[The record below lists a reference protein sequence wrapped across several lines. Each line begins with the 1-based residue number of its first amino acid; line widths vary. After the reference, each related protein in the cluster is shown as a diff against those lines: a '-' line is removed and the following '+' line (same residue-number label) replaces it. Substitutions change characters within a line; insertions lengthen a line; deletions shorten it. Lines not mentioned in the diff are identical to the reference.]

1 MYNPEI
7 NSNLKRLRLN
17 TESMLM
23 SPPEDS
29 SKKTTIELDLLENIG
44 RRLKDVDIDTIK
56 EYNENLLSK
65 YMNILNQFSLPVDIC
80 EITELLDD
88 VKKIVMMEKRKNHR
102 NRPVVVGSRQG
113 YEIKETVESGSE
125 SSYPSGHSTESMFLS
140 LYFSDKYPLYKD
152 VFMEMANKVSNSRL
166 LSSNSFPTD
175 NLAGQTIAHFLFN
188 NYKENK
194 E

>member
-113 YEIKETVESGSE
+113 YEIKETVESGS
-125 SSYPSGHSTESMFLS
+125 
-140 LYFSDKYPLYKD
+140 
-152 VFMEMANKVSNSRL
+152 
-166 LSSNSFPTD
+166 
-175 NLAGQTIAHFLFN
+175 
-188 NYKENK
+188 
-194 E
+194 

>member
-1 MYNPEI
+1 MINSYMYNPEI

-102 NRPVVVGSRQG
+102 SCKVDQRQRD
-113 YEIKETVESGSE
+113 
-125 SSYPSGHSTESMFLS
+125 SSSPRAS
-140 LYFSDKYPLYKD
+140 P
-152 VFMEMANKVSNSRL
+152 NKATL
-166 LSSNSFPTD
+166 LRSC
-175 NLAGQTIAHFLFN
+175 
-188 NYKENK
+188 
-194 E
+194 